1 MTQNSLVLDW
11 MREHGSITS
20 RDAVMEL
27 GIQRLAARIHEL
39 RASGIDIRGRT
50 ESGVNRYGKAVT
62 YSRYWIA
69 DDEKKNK
76 KKAILCGI
84 DVPESC
90 EECQMIDSVL
100 DLCHASGERH
110 DDGEIW
116 KLVVDRDGSKHPKCP
131 LIEIEANEGA

>member
-1 MTQNSLVLDW
+1 MTQNTMVLDW

-20 RDAVMEL
+20 RDAVNEL

-50 ESGVNRYGKAVT
+50 ESGVNRFGKVVT
-62 YSRYWIA
+62 YSRYWLA
-69 DDEKKNK
+69 DGGKQNK
-76 KKAILCGI
+76 KKAILRGI

-100 DLCHASGERH
+100 DLCHASGELH
-110 DDGEIW
+110 DDGNIW
-116 KLVVDRDGSKHPKCP
+116 KLVVGRDGGKHPKCP
-131 LIEIEANEGA
+131 LEEIEVIP